1 MVTVAVFVVIKCC
14 FSFGYI
20 DCVCSRWRGCVYVDW
35 YCVYIWISG
44 FDGCVVRLVL
54 SGYDYDDSWIYLAM
68 FEVILI

>member
-1 MVTVAVFVVIKCC
+1 VFVQD
-14 FSFGYI
+14 G
-20 DCVCSRWRGCVYVDW
+20 DGCVYVDW

-68 FEVILI
+68 FEVILIVVVDIFCRWVVMFLDSKM